1 MKNFLVKF
9 KMPTILGLGV
19 IVFGIAAGVFL
30 TVKEQTFISS
40 AYPNVNAQNI
50 TLSNISD
57 DSVTISWQT
66 EAPVVSFV
74 TFGQKNPSEV
84 TVLDDRDLTAT
95 SSGPKAYL
103 LHYVTIKNLLPK
115 TTYQYKIISG
125 KNLTEVNKFETAS
138 PLSSQ
143 NTLRPIIGSVL
154 EEDKPLDEGVVYLSL
169 SDATT
174 QSAPVKTAGN
184 FLIPLSQIRK
194 SDLSES
200 FPLSADTI
208 IKLIILSPKGEASA
222 LFKLGDFTKGL
233 PPIKLGENLD
243 LTNIDMDL
251 NKYDL
256 NEDGKINA
264 ADNAVILLN
273 FGPNPENKRADL
285 NGDNVVDQKDLSLI
299 SKQINQ

>member
-1 MKNFLVKF
+1 MKNILNKF
-9 KMPTILGLGV
+9 RIPTILGLGV
-19 IVFGIAAGVFL
+19 IVFGIVAGVFL
-30 TVKEQTFISS
+30 AVKEQTFISS

-57 DSVTISWQT
+57 NSVTISWQT
-66 EAPVVSFV
+66 QTPVVSFI
-74 TFGQKNPSEV
+74 TFGQKDPSEV
-84 TVLDDRDLTAT
+84 TALDDRDLNPTP
-95 SSGPKAYL
+95 SGPKAHL
-103 LHYVTIKNLLPK
+103 LHYVTIKNLFPK

-125 KNLTEVNKFETAS
+125 KVSSEISKFETAA
-138 PLSSQ
+138 PLPTQ
-143 NTLRPIIGSVL
+143 NGLRPVIGSVL

-194 SDLSES
+194 SDLSGS
-200 FPLSADTI
+200 LPLSKDTTL
-208 IKLIILSPKGEASA
+208 KLTVLSPKGEASA
-222 LFKLGDFTKGL
+222 LFKLGDSNNGL
-233 PPIKLGENLD
+233 PPIRLGENLD
-243 LTNIDMDL
+243 LTTKNMDL
-251 NKYDL
+251 DKYDL